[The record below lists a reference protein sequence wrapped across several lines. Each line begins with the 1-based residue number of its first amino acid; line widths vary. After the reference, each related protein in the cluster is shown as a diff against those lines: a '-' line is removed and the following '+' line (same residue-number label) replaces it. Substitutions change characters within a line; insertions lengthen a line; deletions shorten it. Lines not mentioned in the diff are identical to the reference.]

1 MDQRISIVTLGTDDL
16 PRAVA
21 FWEAMGWPRKARQ
34 FDAIAMFQCGGL
46 AFALYPFDKLAEDC
60 GMTEA
65 FEDRAVRRGGP
76 GFGGFTL
83 AHNVRSKAEVDAL
96 LARAVANGG
105 TLQKPAHDAFWG
117 GYSGYFRDPDGH
129 PWEVAYNPFML
140 PGPDGAVTLGY

>member
-1 MDQRISIVTLGTDDL
+1 MDQRISIVTLGTDDMA
-16 PRAVA
+16 RAVA
-21 FWEAMGWPRKARQ
+21 FWEAMGWPRKARK

-60 GMTEA
+60 GMT
-65 FEDRAVRRGGP
+65 DRGAVEGGAVRRR

-96 LARAVANGG
+96 LARAVANGA

-117 GYSGYFRDPDGH
+117 GYSGYFCDPDGH
-129 PWEVAYNPFML
+129 PWEVVYNPFML
-140 PGPDGAVTLGY
+140 PGPDGSVTLAD